1 MQNTKKNSAKK
12 TFTVKLSK
20 EIGKL
25 WIIKTID
32 PFRKN
37 FERFYEEDLF
47 HDISKLTA
55 IGGTNYVLDI
65 LAGEEKLM
73 DIELIMADNRLNL
86 PGYVEFER
94 ADIGF
99 HAARYLVNG
108 CPGRPQLE
116 AWVNAHSRQIFM
128 EYPAFAYIR
137 RK

>member
-1 MQNTKKNSAKK
+1 MQNTKKNSAGK
-12 TFTVKLSK
+12 TITVTLSK

-25 WIIKTID
+25 WIIKD
-32 PFRKN
+32 VNPFHTK

-65 LAGEEKLM
+65 LAGEDKLM
-73 DIELIMADNRLNL
+73 DIELIMADERQDF
-86 PGYVEFER
+86 PGCVEFQL
-94 ADIGF
+94 ADTGF
-99 HAARYLVNG
+99 QAARYLVNG

-116 AWVNAHSRQIFM
+116 AWVNAPFRQIFR

-137 RK
+137 KK